1 MTVTSKATRK
11 SRKSKEIEKKQKRE
25 EKAASFGGA
34 VRDSVLE
41 DELSGG
47 GARQREGDSEGGRQ
61 PECPG

>member
-1 MTVTSKATRK
+1 MTVTRK

-41 DELSGG
+41 DELSDG
-47 GARQREGDSEGGRQ
+47 GARHREAESEGGRR